1 MSEPAIRRARPE
13 DAEALAALGERTF
26 RATFVEEFQIP
37 YPTADLEAY
46 LARKYAPESFARW
59 IAADD
64 SAVWVAEPPGRG
76 LVGYA
81 AAGPCKLPHADV
93 KPGEKEL
100 HYLYLDKAMY
110 GSGLGVRLMDVAMA
124 WLDPH
129 GDARTWLG
137 VWSGNVRAQRFYAR
151 YGFEKVGEY
160 DYPVGT
166 WVDREF
172 IMRRG

>member
-1 MSEPAIRRARPE
+1 MTAIRRARLE

-26 RATFVEEFQIP
+26 RATFIDEFQIP
-37 YPTADLEAY
+37 YPQEDLDPY
-46 LARKYAPESFARW
+46 LRAKYAPASFAKL
-59 IAADD
+59 IEADD
-64 SAVWVAEPPGRG
+64 CAVWVAEPLGRG

-81 AAGPCKLPHADV
+81 TAGPCKLPHPDLR
-93 KPGEKEL
+93 PGEKEL
-100 HYLYLDKAMY
+100 HYLYVERAVF
-110 GSGLGVRLMDVAMA
+110 GTGLGVQLMDVAMA

-137 VWSGNVRAQRFYAR
+137 VWSGNERAQRFYRR

-160 DYPVGT
+160 DYPVGK
-166 WVDREF
+166 WLDREF